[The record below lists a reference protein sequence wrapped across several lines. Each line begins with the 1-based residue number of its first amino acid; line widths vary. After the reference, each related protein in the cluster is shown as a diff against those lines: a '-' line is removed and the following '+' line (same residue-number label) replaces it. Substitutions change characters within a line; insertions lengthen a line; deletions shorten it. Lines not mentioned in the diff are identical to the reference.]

1 MPIIHSMTIATCAT
15 IIAFFIALPISFSLS
30 NKRGIYKTIVEI
42 VITLPMVLPPT
53 VIGLVLLNTLGR
65 NSGLGA
71 FLWDRFNFSVIFTL
85 TGAVIATTIVVL
97 PIMYQGVKSA
107 FLTIDQS
114 LIDVAKT
121 LSATPLQRFFRI
133 ILPNCW
139 PVMLSG
145 ILLSFCRALGEF
157 GATLMVAGYIQNK
170 TDTISTSIY
179 FLIQDGRTQ
188 MAVYLAV
195 VNLFIGL
202 VALLVIQLLGKKDVI
217 NK

>member
-1 MPIIHSMTIATCAT
+1 M
-15 IIAFFIALPISFSLS
+15 SFSLS

-121 LSATPLQRFFRI
+121 LSATPLQRFFSNH
-133 ILPNCW
+133 P
-139 PVMLSG
+139 S
-145 ILLSFCRALGEF
+145 
-157 GATLMVAGYIQNK
+157 
-170 TDTISTSIY
+170 
-179 FLIQDGRTQ
+179 
-188 MAVYLAV
+188 
-195 VNLFIGL
+195 
-202 VALLVIQLLGKKDVI
+202 
-217 NK
+217 

>member
-1 MPIIHSMTIATCAT
+1 
-15 IIAFFIALPISFSLS
+15 
-30 NKRGIYKTIVEI
+30 
-42 VITLPMVLPPT
+42 
-53 VIGLVLLNTLGR
+53 
-65 NSGLGA
+65 
-71 FLWDRFNFSVIFTL
+71 
-85 TGAVIATTIVVL
+85 
-97 PIMYQGVKSA
+97 
-107 FLTIDQS
+107 
-114 LIDVAKT
+114 
-121 LSATPLQRFFRI
+121 
-133 ILPNCW
+133 
-139 PVMLSG
+139 MLSG